1 MEISPSIW
9 WHKKLS
15 RRLSSKSTFT
25 LLISR
30 ISFIRSRPNAAIE
43 EMILVLNI
51 TELRHKFRLGLEH
64 WRQRKEQRQVRLLL
78 QSVSESS
85 GTFCDHAAFVWG
97 RQGRSWSQKPR
108 TWRTQKSKISSLL
121 PTSPCRKPWRQ
132 LSQRR
137 TLLFLYYLWQRR
149 QQGSESWSQS
159 WSKDRI
165 LLPR

>member
-85 GTFCDHAAFVWG
+85 GTFCDPEVNNYIFMFVSRIWLTWVISHAAFVWG

-121 PTSPCRKPWRQ
+121 PTSPLTWRGKKQ
-132 LSQRR
+132 
-137 TLLFLYYLWQRR
+137 
-149 QQGSESWSQS
+149 
-159 WSKDRI
+159 
-165 LLPR
+165 